1 MTGENLLR
9 YKESVEKGANAF
21 YRDFCKGRLCIDDV
35 RQSAYLYVLRDGR
48 DDASPSN
55 VSTLAYRR
63 LIDEMR
69 QATKFNRKLKKS
81 SLKQVF
87 LPSVDEFSPNRGNEG
102 TQELLTDEA
111 VALDIALSRTTP
123 STRKIVIEYLQDG
136 FSAYEVAARRGI
148 TTASV
153 LKMIREFKALVF
165 RLRKEIQEG
174 IV

>member
-1 MTGENLLR
+1 M
-9 YKESVEKGANAF
+9 
-21 YRDFCKGRLCIDDV
+21 
-35 RQSAYLYVLRDGR
+35 
-48 DDASPSN
+48 
-55 VSTLAYRR
+55 
-63 LIDEMR
+63 
-69 QATKFNRKLKKS
+69 
-81 SLKQVF
+81 
-87 LPSVDEFSPNRGNEG
+87 PSVDEFSPNRGNEG